1 MDIYQQLHATAV
13 TFDSEGYKD
22 VCTFADL
29 MVEFMLSHLSKN
41 FKLELYR

>member
-1 MDIYQQLHATAV
+1 MYQNATAV
-13 TFDSEGYKD
+13 VLVVEVSY